1 MSYGFDAVTSLLLF
15 VTSPPMINFARLF
28 GEMFSVLE
36 ELSFRLSSSYL
47 FSHAFLNFTGTLEE
61 QTEDERT
68 ARLESLASD
77 DEVNVGVPPM
87 DLIIFCH
94 EINLKIQNHDC
105 RWSNRLKNLPGM
117 L

>member
-1 MSYGFDAVTSLLLF
+1 MSYGLDALTSLLPF
-15 VTSPPMINFARLF
+15 VTLPTSINFAWPF

-47 FSHAFLNFTGTLEE
+47 FNQAFLNFTGALEE

-77 DEVNVGVPPM
+77 EEVNVGVPPM
-87 DLIIFCH
+87 DLIMFFH
-94 EINLKIQNHDC
+94 EINL
-105 RWSNRLKNLPGM
+105 
-117 L
+117 